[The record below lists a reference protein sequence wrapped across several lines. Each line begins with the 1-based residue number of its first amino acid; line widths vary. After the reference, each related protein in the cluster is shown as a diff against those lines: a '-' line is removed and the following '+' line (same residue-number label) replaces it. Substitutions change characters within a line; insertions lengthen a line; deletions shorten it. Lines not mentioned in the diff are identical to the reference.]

1 LTAPDAQKPA
11 RFASA
16 ETVRWMEEAAVS
28 YQCYLLAAAILLL
41 GSVVLATGRIPRLIG
56 YLLII
61 GDVAYLV
68 LGWVLGE
75 SGFAAAG
82 AVPSYVAQFAQLIL
96 SVCLFV
102 VAWRIRRSTTQPTG
116 HDHPGDGA

>member
-1 LTAPDAQKPA
+1 
-11 RFASA
+11 
-16 ETVRWMEEAAVS
+16 MEEAAVS

-68 LGWVLGE
+68 
-75 SGFAAAG
+75 
-82 AVPSYVAQFAQLIL
+82 
-96 SVCLFV
+96 
-102 VAWRIRRSTTQPTG
+102 
-116 HDHPGDGA
+116 